1 MFSFVPI
8 QSGSQQKWQQSKHHY
23 SVWVTLGKSPGHSFF
38 FLILMGLKRD
48 QWDTTKCSQVGNISC
63 APSFLGL
70 LLGWWESW
78 IHGLLVKTLSMHW
91 KTQILCI
98 WTVPFLHIL
107 LKTQLIIA
115 GSSKPPYRHWTLNK
129 QLNSCS
135 SVSIPFLALYL
146 SYLTETVRAPGSPV
160 GEMKRRVTLTISIII
175 SGSYIY
181 VLGREEQLSSN
192 KVLVMTNVILTWDPH
207 NCLYKHTAKQEWLQ
221 MPGCGEKSPNI
232 LPCFFYFNSQGTAHF
247 CSK

>member
-1 MFSFVPI
+1 MFSFVPT

-23 SVWVTLGKSPGHSFF
+23 SIWVTLGKSPGHSFF
-38 FLILMGLKRD
+38 FNPDGIKERPMRYHKMLTSWKYLLR
-48 QWDTTKCSQVGNISC
+48 TKLPWT
-63 APSFLGL
+63 ALGL
-70 LLGWWESW
+70 MESW

-129 QLNSCS
+129 QLNSCR
-135 SVSIPFLALYL
+135 SVTIPFLALYL

-221 MPGCGEKSPNI
+221 MPGSGEKSPNI